1 MTRRR
6 PALAA
11 GTLLLFTVFLAAV
24 GSRAQLAAPF
34 VVTDARDVALMMRVA
49 DVGPGDYLV
58 DLGSGDG
65 RIVIAA
71 AERGA
76 LAHGVEIDP
85 ALVLRAGARARAAGV
100 ADRTAFVEG
109 DLFEADLSGATVLTL
124 YLFPEAM
131 LRLRPKILESLAPGT
146 RVLSNSF
153 DFGEWKPDRHLESA
167 SSGGLLLWIV
177 PARVQGGWELRVDG
191 RVLPLQLEQRF
202 QEIEGSLVTG
212 AEPSALEEPV
222 LEGTRIRFAVS
233 EGDERWRFSG
243 TVNGSA
249 MSGFVQRRAGE
260 YVEPLSW
267 TARRVDGEA
276 VGP

>member
-6 PALAA
+6 RALAA
-11 GTLLLFTVFLAAV
+11 GTLLLAAMLAAV

-34 VVTDARDVALMMRVA
+34 VVTDARDVALMMRTA

-100 ADRTAFVEG
+100 SERTAFVEG
-109 DLFEADLSGATVLTL
+109 DLFEADLAGATVLTL

-131 LRLRPKILESLAPGT
+131 LRLRPKVLETLAPGT

-177 PARVQGGWELRVDG
+177 PARVQGTWELRVDG
-191 RVLPLQLEQRF
+191 RVLPLRLEQRF
-202 QEIEGSLVTG
+202 QEIAGTLAAG
-212 AEPSALEEPV
+212 AEPASLEDPV
-222 LEGTRIRFAVS
+222 LEGARIRFAVS
-233 EGDERWRFSG
+233 AGDERWQFTG
-243 TVNGSA
+243 TVDRGA
-249 MSGFVQRRAGE
+249 MSGFVHRREGDFA
-260 YVEPLSW
+260 EPLSW
-267 TARRVDGEA
+267 TARRAGVRA
-276 VGP
+276 AGP

>member
-1 MTRRR
+1 MRRCR
-6 PALAA
+6 RAFAA
-11 GTLLLFTVFLAAV
+11 GTLLVTAFLAAA
-24 GSRAQLAAPF
+24 GGRAELAAPF

-49 DVGPGDYLV
+49 DVGPEDYLI

-100 ADRTAFVEG
+100 ADRVAFVEG

-131 LRLRPKILESLAPGT
+131 LRLRPKVLETLAPGT

-153 DFGEWKPDRHLESA
+153 DFGEWEPDAHLESA
-167 SSGGLLLWIV
+167 SSGGLLVWIV
-177 PARVQGGWELRVDG
+177 PARVEGRWELRLDG
-191 RVLPLQLEQRF
+191 RVLPLALEQRF
-202 QEIEGSLVTG
+202 QEIAGTLAVGG
-212 AEPSALEEPV
+212 APAALEDAV
-222 LEGTRIRFAVS
+222 LDGTRIRFTVTD
-233 EGDERWRFSG
+233 GDRRWQFSG
-243 TVNGSA
+243 TVDGEGMA
-249 MSGFVQRRAGE
+249 GFAQRHDGDFAK
-260 YVEPLSW
+260 PLPW
-267 TARRVDGEA
+267 TARRPDGEA

>member
-1 MTRRR
+1 MTPRRR
-6 PALAA
+6 ALAA
-11 GTLLLFTVFLAAV
+11 GTLLLAAMLAAV

-131 LRLRPKILESLAPGT
+131 LRLRPKVLETLAPGT

-177 PARVQGGWELRVDG
+177 PASVEGAWELRVDG

-202 QEIEGSLVTG
+202 QEIAGTLAAG
-212 AEPSALEEPV
+212 AAPSALEDPV

-233 EGDERWRFSG
+233 AGEERWQFSG
-243 TVNGSA
+243 TVDGAA
-249 MSGFVQRRAGE
+249 MSGFVQRREDDFA
-260 YVEPLSW
+260 EPLRW
-267 TARRVDGEA
+267 TARRVNVEA
-276 VGP
+276 AGP

>member
-1 MTRRR
+1 MRRCR
-6 PALAA
+6 RARAA
-11 GTLLLFTVFLAAV
+11 GTLLVTALLAAA
-24 GSRAQLAAPF
+24 GSRAELAAPF

-49 DVGPGDYLV
+49 DVGPEDYLI

-100 ADRTAFVEG
+100 ADRVAFVEG

-131 LRLRPKILESLAPGT
+131 LRLRPKVLETLAPGT

-153 DFGEWKPDRHLESA
+153 DFGEWKPDAHLESA
-167 SSGGLLLWIV
+167 SSGGLLVWIV
-177 PARVQGGWELRVDG
+177 PARVAGQWELRLDG
-191 RVLPLQLEQRF
+191 RVLPLALEQRF
-202 QEIEGSLVTG
+202 QEIAGTLAVDVG
-212 AEPSALEEPV
+212 PAALEDAV
-222 LEGTRIRFAVS
+222 LEGTRIRFTVAD
-233 EGDERWRFSG
+233 GDGRWQFSG
-243 TVNGSA
+243 TVDGAS
-249 MSGFVQRRAGE
+249 MGGFVQRHDGDLAK
-260 YVEPLSW
+260 PLPW